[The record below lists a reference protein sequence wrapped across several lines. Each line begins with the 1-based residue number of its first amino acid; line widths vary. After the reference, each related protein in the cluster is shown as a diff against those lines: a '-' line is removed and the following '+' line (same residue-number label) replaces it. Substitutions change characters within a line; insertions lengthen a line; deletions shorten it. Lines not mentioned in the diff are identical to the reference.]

1 MLTFIGYMCLS
12 SIATSRRLGT
22 NLRHS
27 LDASRRGRRR
37 NWHLTGI
44 SRLYTSTTSSF
55 RMPFLKSK
63 SKLAGRVI
71 AILRL
76 RPTVDKEE
84 PSDLEPTNCSAG
96 HDHSDLPSP
105 SRPPPIS
112 MIGLTSTRTYD
123 DDPIIAQSGTAPSL
137 SDGISS
143 SDDPVHQA
151 HNHPRYENTCFH

>member
-1 MLTFIGYMCLS
+1 MCLS

-84 PSDLEPTNCSAG
+84 PSNFEPTNGPAEY
-96 HDHSDLPSP
+96 DHSDLPSS
-105 SRPPPIS
+105 SRPPIS
-112 MIGLTSTRTYD
+112 MIGLTSTRT
-123 DDPIIAQSGTAPSL
+123 DPIIAQSDTAPSL
-137 SDGISS
+137 SDNISS
-143 SDDPVHQA
+143 SDGPVHQA
-151 HNHPRYENTCFH
+151 HNHQRYETTCSY